1 MLRSYSNFSLYLRA
15 RHPNRFPL
23 TISPFTMRKIFL
35 FLCFCLGMSGT
46 LSLFSQQIPLFFT
59 HRNNANIVNPA
70 MTGVPMVYENEKRV
84 LEQINWIGGLSTR
97 IQWTQFGENSPLTST
112 FRLMGKA
119 GLGNNRRRARADKF
133 MWLGG
138 YVMTDR
144 TGPTSVVLLG
154 GNASY
159 HVEVGRDAYFQVGL
173 SIRMAQHKLDPNKL
187 VNYETGDP
195 VIDRN
200 SQQTSSF
207 VSPGWGV
214 FYSNP
219 YFYAGAS
226 MPQTVLQTPDTDQL
240 QLSNH
245 FYGVLGAYLPLPAN
259 DYTFLEPAVWVKSAQ
274 NFPLLVDVHLRLRS
288 ALTPGNEE
296 YPMWVGFGYD
306 TGKAAKVELGLSFEA
321 LQFNFVYSHYLSLGS
336 STGSAVEGGLSFM
349 FN

>member
-1 MLRSYSNFSLYLRA
+1 MGTSLLVA
-15 RHPNRFPL
+15 
-23 TISPFTMRKIFL
+23 
-35 FLCFCLGMSGT
+35 
-46 LSLFSQQIPLFFT
+46 QQIPLFFT

-70 MTGVPMVYENEKRV
+70 MTGVPMVYENNKRV
-84 LEQINWIGGLSTR
+84 LEQINWIGGLSSR
-97 IQWTQFGENSPLTST
+97 LQWTQFGDDSPFTNT

-119 GLGNNRRRARADKF
+119 SLGNNRRRARADKF

-138 YVMTDR
+138 YVLTDR
-144 TGPTSVVLLG
+144 TGPTSMVLLG
-154 GNASY
+154 ANASY
-159 HVEVGRDAYFQVGL
+159 HVEVSRDSYFQVGL
-173 SIRMAQHKLDPNKL
+173 SLRMAQSRLDPNKL

-200 SQQTSSF
+200 SQETNSF

-219 YFYAGAS
+219 YFYAGLS
-226 MPQTVLQTPDTDQL
+226 MPQTVLESSDPTTSSL

-259 DYTFLEPAVWVKSAQ
+259 DYTFIEPAIWVKNAS
-274 NFPLLVDVHLRLRS
+274 NFPLLVDIHLRLRS

-296 YPMWVGFGYD
+296 HPIWVGIGYD
-306 TGKAAKVELGLSFEA
+306 TGKAAKAELGLSFEA
-321 LQFNFVYSHYLSLGS
+321 LQFNFVYSHYLALGS
-336 STGSAVEGGLSFM
+336 STGSAIEGGLSFM